1 LASKKP
7 GKSQMLFS
15 GQLMQAGEA
24 RPASTK
30 KNDLNQMKKYF
41 EILELDMSASIE
53 AVEQAYKEL
62 TQAWRPESY
71 QNLPRF
77 KRKAEMKLK
86 EINEAYEHV
95 RSYLLAKPSA
105 EQPGDQRVVAETLS
119 ESIEETRPNR
129 EPPQP
134 QVRKPARRSLRPGLI
149 AVVAVLG
156 TLVLYQ
162 ALNRPKPEKT
172 APKQEKPASETQS
185 MQASAEYPQKETDPR
200 PPGLSGAANKLP
212 AGRSV
217 EPTAAESTGE
227 QEAAL
232 KKTAADEALLR
243 PSVLDRTN
251 QDPERVKRIQKSLR
265 AGGYDTGPLDG
276 IIGPQTAGA
285 LKQFA
290 RDRAI
295 EAGCLFAD
303 DLTGAVLLYAE
314 IAATHPDG
322 PKIIC
327 SDDFGLWL
335 DRQTHFQAIDIQK
348 LKKSATARQVVE
360 ILDRYK
366 SDRKISR
373 D

>member
-1 LASKKP
+1 
-7 GKSQMLFS
+7 
-15 GQLMQAGEA
+15 
-24 RPASTK
+24 
-30 KNDLNQMKKYF
+30 MKKYF

-53 AVEQAYKEL
+53 EVERAYKEL

-86 EINEAYEHV
+86 EINEAYEQV

-119 ESIEETRPNR
+119 ESIEETGPAAK
-129 EPPQP
+129 PSQP
-134 QVRKPARRSLRPGLI
+134 QLRKPARRSLLPGLI

-162 ALNRPKPEKT
+162 TLNRPTPQKASPKPEKP
-172 APKQEKPASETQS
+172 APEAPLLSDSADHPPKESE
-185 MQASAEYPQKETDPR
+185 PR
-200 PPGLSGAANKLP
+200 AAGASGAAEKLP
-212 AGRSV
+212 ADRLF
-217 EPTAAESTGE
+217 EPTAAGSTDE
-227 QEAAL
+227 QKVAL
-232 KKTAADEALLR
+232 KKTAASDAPLK
-243 PSVLDRTN
+243 PSVLDRAN
-251 QDPERVKRIQKSLR
+251 QNPERVKRIQKNLM

-276 IIGPQTAGA
+276 IIGPQTAVA

-295 EAGCLFAD
+295 ESKCLFAD

-327 SDDFGLWL
+327 SDDFALWL
-335 DRQTHFQAIDIQK
+335 DRQTHFQTIDIQK
-348 LKKSATARQVVE
+348 LKQSATARQVVE

-366 SDRKISR
+366 SDQKMSR

>member
-1 LASKKP
+1 
-7 GKSQMLFS
+7 
-15 GQLMQAGEA
+15 
-24 RPASTK
+24 
-30 KNDLNQMKKYF
+30 
-41 EILELDMSASIE
+41 MSASIE
-53 AVEQAYKEL
+53 EAEQAYKEL
-62 TQAWRPESY
+62 AKAWRPESY

-86 EINEAYEHV
+86 EINEAYERV

-119 ESIEETRPNR
+119 ESIEETGPNR

-134 QVRKPARRSLRPGLI
+134 QLRKPARRSLLPGLI

-162 ALNRPKPEKT
+162 TLNRPKPEKT
-172 APKQEKPASETQS
+172 APEQEKPALDAPSLP
-185 MQASAEYPQKETDPR
+185 ASADHLPKESDLR
-200 PPGLSGAANKLP
+200 AAGASGAAEKPP
-212 AGRSV
+212 ADRSV
-217 EPTAAESTGE
+217 EPTAAGSTDE
-227 QEAAL
+227 QKAAL
-232 KKTAADEALLR
+232 KKTAASDAPLK
-243 PSVLDRTN
+243 PSVLDRAN
-251 QDPERVKRIQKSLR
+251 QDPGRVKRIQKNLI

-285 LKQFA
+285 LEQFA

-295 EAGCLFAD
+295 VSSCLFAD

-327 SDDFGLWL
+327 SDDFALWL
-335 DRQTHFQAIDIQK
+335 DRQTHFQTIDIQK
-348 LKKSATARQVVE
+348 LKQSATARQVVE

-366 SDRKISR
+366 SDRKMSR